1 MQPHKIAASRV
12 LLFDRLVD
20 EDPKQLKEAQPFRV
34 YTREQLMTSVAQEL
48 ARLLN
53 TRNPQTRSTGAV
65 ERTVLDYGLRDFSS
79 LFAASP
85 TDRETLAREIEDTIE
100 AFEPRLQEVSITWEP
115 TSEGRQ
121 QQLSANIQAKVKLGN
136 LLEPVSFPLLIYS
149 STGEARV
156 LLPNEVQS
164 ES

>member
-12 LLFDRLVD
+12 LLFDRLID
-20 EDPKQLKEAQPFRV
+20 EDPKQLKEAHPFRV
-34 YTREQLMTSVAQEL
+34 YSKEQLVASIAQEL

-53 TRNPQTRSTGAV
+53 TRNPQTRSERAV

-79 LFAASP
+79 LFASSP
-85 TDRETLAREIEDTIE
+85 TDRDTLAREIEDTIE
-100 AFEPRLQEVSITWEP
+100 AFEPRLKEVSITWEP
-115 TSEGRQ
+115 TPEGRQ
-121 QQLSANIQAKVKLGN
+121 QQLSANIGAKIKLGT

-149 STGEARV
+149 TSGEARV
-156 LLPNEVQS
+156 LLPNDVQS